1 MIDWK
6 KYADYIFCINYLP
19 DNRLKDISKTL
30 IDIGIDINDS
40 TYFSFMYDIEHKMF
54 LDEYYVMWQ
63 KSYSFLN
70 NVGHFMP
77 IDTNNYRFF
86 YLAIITY
93 KILKIAQYFKYERI
107 IIFEDDLIFL
117 KDLEYIK
124 NTLDFVN
131 TQNFDMC
138 SLQTTFL
145 DCWHGLYE
153 YISKLDYV
161 TNLNNYTLFKTNSN
175 LGVYSGGFLILTKNG
190 INNIIDFFETNN
202 IIIWLDALEGRRH
215 MFNCKYMFIL
225 KPLCIQKWM
234 LEIPIDNLM
243 EFNANINLDEYN
255 I

>member
-6 KYADYIFCINYLP
+6 KYADYIFCIHYLP
-19 DNRLKDISKTL
+19 NNRLKDISKTL
-30 IDIGIDINDS
+30 INIGIDINDS

-54 LDEYYVMWQ
+54 LNEYNIIYQ
-63 KSYSFLN
+63 NSFSYLN
-70 NVGHFMP
+70 EITKLMYIYDQHL
-77 IDTNNYRFF
+77 F
-86 YLAIITY
+86 YLGMITY

-124 NTLDFVN
+124 NTLNFVN
-131 TQNFDMC
+131 TQNFDIC

-153 YISKLDYV
+153 YISQLDYV

-202 IIIWLDALEGRRH
+202 VVICLDALEGRRH
-215 MFNCKYMFIL
+215 ILNYEYMFIL
-225 KPLCIQKWM
+225 KPLCLQKWM
-234 LEIPIDNLM
+234 LEIPVDDLM
-243 EFNANINLDEYN
+243 QFNANINLDEYN